1 METITNEKQTL
12 TTSVHTFEPHE
23 PYFPFSVVKF
33 AQTEEEKEISKK
45 FKIAL
50 GNALVD
56 ENEFETLED
65 ALEYI
70 EEKPYSLILAL
81 ICHSIELHDNYKTQ
95 DEQIKQQKEN
105 ENKC

>member
-1 METITNEKQTL
+1 MQPITNEKTTL
-12 TTSVHTFEPHE
+12 TTSVNTFETNE

-33 AQTEEEKEISKK
+33 AQTEEEKEVSKK
-45 FKIAL
+45 YKIAL
-50 GNALVD
+50 GNTLVD

-70 EEKPYSLILAL
+70 EKKPYSLILAL
-81 ICHSIELHDNYKTQ
+81 ICHSIELHENYKKQ
-95 DEQIKQQKEN
+95 DELIKQTKEN